1 VVEVVDA
8 PGEHDGDVIE
18 VDVVVPLRVDH
29 VNPESLLVHWRRKDE
44 AAFAA
49 IRDAINA
56 RILR

>member
-1 VVEVVDA
+1 MQHPPDRGLHEV
-8 PGEHDGDVIE
+8 
-18 VDVVVPLRVDH
+18 
-29 VNPESLLVHWRRKDE
+29 ESLLVHWRRKDE